1 MKKQMMTFWQ
11 DESGVTAVEYGLIA
25 GVMAALLVAVL
36 GLFGD
41 NLKELFEAIS
51 DTLKDATDEVKSGNT
66 GTNP

>member
-1 MKKQMMTFWQ
+1 MIHLLKEFWD

-41 NLKELFEAIS
+41 NLKELFDAIAEKLS
-51 DTLKDATDEVKSGNT
+51 NAARDVKSSNDQS
-66 GTNP
+66 NP